1 MAYSFRGGGLNEVNS
16 KRMAFT
22 TEAEQMQRGKEL
34 SPEECFK
41 LRMELSEVNFT
52 EEEKQKLTKEERE
65 RFINPPKRTDEE
77 IEKNNR
83 TTFKV
88 LQNWKILPKDITF
101 EEWIKAGKPLNY

>member
-1 MAYSFRGGGLNEVNS
+1 MKLTAREWLLLP
-16 KRMAFT
+16 
-22 TEAEQMQRGKEL
+22 EAEQMQRGKEL

-52 EEEKQKLTKEERE
+52 EEEERE